1 MLSCRVVN
9 KEGCTA
15 RVMNHESSMDA
26 GQLSPPETELA
37 EFRETYERDHL
48 VDPEI
53 RALLSRRINELSLR
67 IQGTQL
73 EALIHQLYQELDARE
88 IQFRPKCYLA
98 DEWGCPQDVPVIA
111 IPFYLADP
119 RLSRLEGEMTGVE
132 SETDSEIMMCLR
144 HEAGHALNYAYRLPS
159 NPEWH
164 RVFGPYMRPYREEYR
179 PEPFSDRYVR
189 HFKGWYAQ
197 KHPDEDFA
205 ETFAV
210 WLTPGSDWQ
219 ERYSGTPVLEKLLYV
234 DRVAREFGQQPP
246 LVTAETLHKPVE
258 QLAATLAEW
267 YGTSEDAT
275 GDGLALPRVL
285 NEDLRTLFPAPEGES
300 AADVVRSY
308 HSRLVV
314 EVNYWTGF
322 NRSLLRKLLNEL
334 IARTRALELKI
345 APRQR
350 YRTLMGLSI
359 FVTTLVMNYHYTD
372 QFVRR

>member
-1 MLSCRVVN
+1 VN
-9 KEGCTA
+9 TEA
-15 RVMNHESSMDA
+15 YDLHAMNRESLLDGSA
-26 GQLSPPETELA
+26 PLPQESEPA

-73 EALIHQLYQELDARE
+73 EALIHQLYDELEARGVAL
-88 IQFRPKCYLA
+88 RPKCYLA

-132 SETDSEIMMCLR
+132 SETDPEIMMVLR
-144 HEAGHALNYAYRLPS
+144 HEAGHAFNYAYRLHG

-164 RVFGPYMRPYREEYR
+164 RIFGPYMRPYREEYR

-210 WLTPGSDWQ
+210 WLTPGSNWQ
-219 ERYSGTPVLEKLLYV
+219 ERYAGTPVLEKLQYV

-246 LVTAETLHKPVE
+246 LVTSETLDKPVE
-258 QLAATLAEW
+258 QLGATLAEW
-267 YGTSEDAT
+267 YNPTQDMT

-285 NEDLRTLFPAPEGES
+285 NEDLRTLFPATEGES

-308 HSRLVV
+308 HARLVV
-314 EVNYWTGF
+314 EINYWTGL

-334 IARTRALELKI
+334 IARMNALELKI

-350 YRTLMGLSI
+350 YRTLMGLSV